1 MPLAPSFLGT
11 NIMLALGKL
20 HAPTLGTTI
29 YIGTMFAQRHIPPHP
44 KALPESPE
52 GTSSPTRSV
61 RTTRLLRA
69 DEAGCAFSQGYSGS
83 PTSGAS
89 TAGFS
94 IAGAVASPLFR
105 MMFTTVTA
113 SVMDTLP
120 SALTSPCFMVI
131 VVVATS
137 ES

>member
-1 MPLAPSFLGT
+1 
-11 NIMLALGKL
+11 MLALGKL

-69 DEAGCAFSQGYSGS
+69 DEAGSAFSQGYSGS
-83 PTSGAS
+83 PT
-89 TAGFS
+89 
-94 IAGAVASPLFR
+94 AGAEEPPCR
-105 MMFTTVTA
+105 MMFTTPTA
-113 SVMDTLP
+113 SVMVMALSPFTSAASKLKFSDSLP
-120 SALTSPCFMVI
+120 RILFTIATASVMV
-131 VVVATS
+131 T
-137 ES
+137 